1 MATAV
6 MFNLPHHDTIPLT
19 IWVLIATVVIHLSL
33 FLVRGWLIEKNRK
46 QCKAL
51 EERMIQWEKEQ
62 EARFEDFRDTHL
74 SPWEIIKRKN
84 G

>member
-1 MATAV
+1 MIH
-6 MFNLPHHDTIPLT
+6 PDTIPFT
-19 IWVLIATVVIHLSL
+19 TWVAIGTVALHLAL

-51 EERMIQWEKEQ
+51 EERMIQWEKKQ
-62 EARFEDFRDTHL
+62 EARFEEFRDTHL

-84 G
+84 A